1 MEEIDEK
8 IYEKAVKLLAIRM
21 HTTGEMHQ
29 KLKARGFRD
38 SGIRP
43 VLRRLEELKFLDDE
57 HFAQIFVENLKRY
70 KDFGYYGVKAK
81 LLQRHIPGDLAV
93 RALDKFFTLQD
104 ELAVAERLVKKLSSR
119 KVRLPAGQG
128 SALGGKKR
136 AGGAWEKLARG
147 LQSRGFRTDA
157 VRGIL
162 SHFA

>member
-21 HTTGEMHQ
+21 HTTGEMYQ
-29 KLKARGFRD
+29 KLKARSFRD

-93 RALDKFFTLQD
+93 RALDEFFTLQD
-104 ELAVAERLVKKLSSR
+104 ELVVAERLVKKL
-119 KVRLPAGQG
+119 
-128 SALGGKKR
+128 KKR
-136 AGGAWEKLARG
+136 ARGSWERLARG